1 MEKPEAALAEPDE
14 VVKAAT
20 PPWIVKQGEVHT
32 ILDRAN
38 RVTNYPGVTSHS
50 ELGAVVSIM
59 REAIVCLLTPIRVEQ
74 PDDAPKGESLD
85 MLNVQRAEAR
95 KAAAAALEPELEPEN
110 EPELDL
116 SAGKPVSLDPPV
128 KV

>member
-1 MEKPEAALAEPDE
+1 MEKHEAALAEPD
-14 VVKAAT
+14 KAIEAPT
-20 PPWIVKQGEVHT
+20 PPWISKQSEIHM

-38 RVTNYPGVTSHS
+38 RVTSYPGVTSHS

-59 REAIVCLLTPIRVEQ
+59 REAMVCLLTPIRVEQ

-95 KAAAAALEPELEPEN
+95 KAAAAAQEPEPEPET
-110 EPELDL
+110 EPELDP
-116 SAGKPVSLDPPV
+116 SAGKPVALDPPV

>member
-1 MEKPEAALAEPDE
+1 MEKPKAALAEPDE
-14 VVKAAT
+14 VVKALTA
-20 PPWIVKQGEVHT
+20 PPWIAKQSEIHT

-38 RVTNYPGVTSHS
+38 RVTSYPGVTSHS

-59 REAIVCLLTPIRVEQ
+59 REAMVCLLTPIRVEQ

-95 KAAAAALEPELEPEN
+95 KAAATAPEPEPEPELP
-110 EPELDL
+110 L
-116 SAGKPVSLDPPV
+116 ATGKPVTLDPPIQV
-128 KV
+128 